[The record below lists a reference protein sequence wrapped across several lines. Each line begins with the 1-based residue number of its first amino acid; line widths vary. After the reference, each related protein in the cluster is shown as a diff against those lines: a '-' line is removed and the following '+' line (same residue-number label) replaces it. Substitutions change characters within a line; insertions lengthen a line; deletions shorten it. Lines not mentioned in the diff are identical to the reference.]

1 MLLDGLP
8 LQYVAFLQFTLEIS
22 KPSGEAGNH
31 SPHAIADN
39 LLQSRQQLH
48 FLTVEIAVFRDKVAS
63 IGSSE
68 ATRDRID
75 RIWVLLTWLNA
86 FKAFGRKNVG
96 SVVSKLVDELAAF
109 LGIGEAEPNT
119 LAARTLDKGL
129 DELGSCRFMWL
140 IKSN

>member
-1 MLLDGLP
+1 
-8 LQYVAFLQFTLEIS
+8 
-22 KPSGEAGNH
+22 
-31 SPHAIADN
+31 
-39 LLQSRQQLH
+39 
-48 FLTVEIAVFRDKVAS
+48 
-63 IGSSE
+63 
-68 ATRDRID
+68 
-75 RIWVLLTWLNA
+75 VLLTWLNA